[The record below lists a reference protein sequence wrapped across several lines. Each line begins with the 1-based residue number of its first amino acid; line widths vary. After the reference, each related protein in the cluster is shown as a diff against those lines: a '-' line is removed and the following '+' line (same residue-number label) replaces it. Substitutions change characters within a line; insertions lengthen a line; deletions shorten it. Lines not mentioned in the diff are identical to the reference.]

1 MHVDVADM
9 VTLLPIP
16 ADFLWSLYVQL
27 RLAQVRLF
35 RLKTIDVVLQA
46 NTQHTIHTSH
56 CWGGF
61 ELDQLWL
68 DPDGAIIIQL
78 TRSSSHTTCK
88 MNFHLG
94 LLLIFNWRWQS
105 RQHTHSRCFKV
116 V

>member
-35 RLKTIDVVLQA
+35 RLKTID
-46 NTQHTIHTSH
+46 
-56 CWGGF
+56 WGGF

>member
-46 NTQHTIHTSH
+46 VYI
-56 CWGGF
+56 
-61 ELDQLWL
+61 LDCHWFCH
-68 DPDGAIIIQL
+68 GV
-78 TRSSSHTTCK
+78 T
-88 MNFHLG
+88 
-94 LLLIFNWRWQS
+94 
-105 RQHTHSRCFKV
+105 
-116 V
+116 